1 MLSNRVMECLH
12 DRWNHRCGTVYESL
26 SSDMEQAMLEL
37 SDAYRQSVENE
48 FAFGPLAFQNLM
60 RMAPQPTYE
69 ARLNQLD
76 FSASQVHKT
85 LLGIAAD
92 ASFLRGDRLTAW
104 CLDAATAA
112 LALQSMNWRFQLDML
127 ASGRAIV
134 LPEVWYLD
142 AMQSLFFGPDDEDAL
157 SEALG
162 RVNEMGQFEWLPDTY
177 YALLAAR
184 DQYHALLAQLGLHP
198 VTLWQIAE
206 FFDQTHPATM
216 RKA

>member
-1 MLSNRVMECLH
+1 
-12 DRWNHRCGTVYESL
+12 
-26 SSDMEQAMLEL
+26 MLEL
-37 SDAYRQSVENE
+37 SDADRQSVEKK

-60 RMAPQPTYE
+60 ERAPRPMFE
-69 ARLNQLD
+69 GRLDQLD
-76 FSASQVHKT
+76 FAASQVHKT

-92 ASFLRGDRLTAW
+92 ASFLKGDRLTAW

-134 LPEVWYLD
+134 MPEVWYLD
-142 AMQSLFFGPDDEDAL
+142 AMQSLFFGPNDEDAL

-162 RVNEMGQFEWLPDTY
+162 RVNEMGQFKWLPDTY
-177 YALLAAR
+177 DALLAAR

-198 VTLWQIAE
+198 ATLWQIAE
-206 FFDQTHPATM
+206 CSDQTHSATM
-216 RKA
+216 LKAG

>member
-1 MLSNRVMECLH
+1 
-12 DRWNHRCGTVYESL
+12 
-26 SSDMEQAMLEL
+26 
-37 SDAYRQSVENE
+37 
-48 FAFGPLAFQNLM
+48 M

-92 ASFLRGDRLTAW
+92 ASFLKGDRLTAW

-134 LPEVWYLD
+134 MPEVWYLD
-142 AMQSLFFGPDDEDAL
+142 AMQALFFRPDDEDAL
-157 SEALG
+157 SEFGQAG
-162 RVNEMGQFEWLPDTY
+162 RRMSRFPKEPSNFGADLV
-177 YALLAAR
+177 LLSTEELRAS
-184 DQYHALLAQLGLHP
+184 LLTKP
-198 VTLWQIAE
+198 
-206 FFDQTHPATM
+206 FDPQCLDYSATN
-216 RKA
+216 RNVQPPPK